1 MSLFRSSDV
10 AMFDRPWVPRGVTG
24 ARVRPLLVALVP
36 AVLVLVTFAIF
47 SPALQNGFV
56 EWDDGVLIVKNE
68 HYRGFG
74 SEQLRWMFSTVM
86 MGHYVPVTWL
96 SHAADYVL
104 WGMDPSGYHFTNV
117 VLHAINVGLFFFVA
131 LRLLTAATSF
141 PPPLLTLGAASA
153 ALFFGLHPLRAE
165 SVAWVTERRDVLSGL
180 FFFLTLLLYLQARE
194 LEGAARVRRHVAACV
209 CFTLAFLS
217 KSMVMSLP
225 ALLILLDVYPFRRLD
240 GRARTWLRADVWWE
254 KAPYIAL
261 GLIAAMLGYWAQA
274 ANRFITSG
282 AKIPWSARP
291 SLVAHNLWFYVAK
304 TALPFDLSPLYELP
318 ATFDV
323 LAPRFVVPVVT
334 VAIATLAL
342 VAAARRWP
350 AGLAVAVAYAVT
362 LAPVSGIVHSGHQL
376 THDRYSYL
384 PCLGWAL
391 LIGAG
396 IAAVADAGARGRLR
410 PAMTWSVIAAFASW
424 IAALSFL
431 TWHQVETWRDNETLW
446 TYAVESTP
454 GCSVCELNLGTTRL
468 NQNQFAQALGNF
480 ERALTERPD
489 RAKGH
494 NNLGLAF
501 ARQGAIDTAVEHF
514 RRAVE
519 GGPDDASSLM
529 NLGVALMK
537 LGRPAEGLV
546 YLKRAEQAS
555 PDDVLIASNLGTAL
569 VEARRPQEAI
579 VRLRRAVAQAPT
591 MAQPRYALVGALVA
605 AGDITEARRELAFLR
620 VVDPGAASF
629 AGPAL
634 LERW

>member
-1 MSLFRSSDV
+1 MSRFRSSEV
-10 AMFDRPWVPRGVTG
+10 VTFDRPWAPRVGTG
-24 ARVRPLLVALVP
+24 TAVRSILVALVP
-36 AVLVLVTFAIF
+36 AVLVLVTFAVF
-47 SPALQNGFV
+47 SGALLNGFV
-56 EWDDGVLIVKNE
+56 EWDDGVLIIKNE
-68 HYRGFG
+68 HYRGLG
-74 SEQLRWMFSTVM
+74 AEQLTWMFSNVM

-96 SHAADYVL
+96 SLGTDYVL
-104 WGMDPSGYHFTNV
+104 WGMDPAGYHFTNV
-117 VLHAINVGLFFFVA
+117 VLHAANVALFFLVA
-131 LRLLTAATSF
+131 LRLLTAASSF
-141 PPPLLTLGAASA
+141 SPPMLALGATAA

-165 SVAWVTERRDVLSGL
+165 SVAWVTERRDVLSGF
-180 FFFLTLLLYLQARE
+180 FFFLTLLLYLQARD
-194 LEGAARVRRHVAACV
+194 LDGRARVRRHAMACV

-217 KSMVMSLP
+217 KSMVMTLP
-225 ALLILLDVYPFRRLD
+225 AVLILLDIYPFRRL
-240 GRARTWLRADVWWE
+240 GVQPRTWLRRDIWWE
-254 KAPYIAL
+254 KVPYIAL

-291 SLVAHNLWFYVAK
+291 SFVAHSLWFYVWK

-323 LAPRFVVPVVT
+323 MAPRFVIPVVVVL
-334 VAIATLAL
+334 VATIAL
-342 VAAARRWP
+342 VVAARRWP

-362 LAPVSGIVHSGHQL
+362 LGPVSGIVHSGHQL

-391 LIGAG
+391 LVGAG
-396 IAAVADAGARGRLR
+396 IAAVGDAGLRGRLR
-410 PAMTWSVIAAFASW
+410 PALTWGVMAAFAGW

-431 TWHQVETWRDNETLW
+431 TSHQVATWRDNETLW

-468 NQNQFAQALGNF
+468 NQNQFALALDNL
-480 ERALTERPD
+480 ERALAARPD
-489 RAKGH
+489 REKGY

-501 ARQGAIDTAVEHF
+501 ARQGALDRAIGHF

-519 GGPDDASSLM
+519 GSPNDPSALM

-555 PDDVLIASNLGTAL
+555 PDDVLIAANLATAL
-569 VEARRPQEAI
+569 VEVRREREAI
-579 VRLRRAVAQAPT
+579 AMLGRAIEQSPT
-591 MAQPRYALVGALVA
+591 MAQPRYALVGALFA
-605 AGDITEARRELAFLR
+605 AGEMGEARRQHAFLR
-620 VVDPGAASF
+620 VVDPGAANF
-629 AGPAL
+629 VGPAL